1 MCCYQN
7 IVTFIMS
14 AAHYRIPPGQTDQ
27 DNWLPPVKFV
37 GSGCSTSFHGPR
49 VRNMRPLFVQPE
61 PVLARAHSREE
72 TRLDATVS
80 KWSWYEE
87 ARSWI
92 RFSTCCQISK
102 IWRGNKVLSL
112 RGNWIKGVGTV
123 LKNVQKS
130 DKAGNQEC
138 LYVWMFWTPFVFMS
152 MLKSD
157 IMSNA

>member
-1 MCCYQN
+1 
-7 IVTFIMS
+7 MS
-14 AAHYRIPPGQTDQ
+14 AAHYRIPPEQTDQ

-49 VRNMRPLFVQPE
+49 VRNMRPLFVRPE
-61 PVLARAHSREE
+61 PVLVRAHSREE

-112 RGNWIKGVGTV
+112 RGNSIKGVGTV
-123 LKNVQKS
+123 LKKCPKVRQGWEPGMSVCLNVLNNFCFHVYAQMWAPVPS
-130 DKAGNQEC
+130 
-138 LYVWMFWTPFVFMS
+138 TPV
-152 MLKSD
+152 D
-157 IMSNA
+157 IY